1 MSAKLSLGLYHPTNT
16 LNTQFNKTS
25 FNIASS
31 DVKTC
36 TKSYSDLKDLIDDW
50 SSNIR
55 LCIER
60 YNNYKNTHP
69 NIANIERLEAL
80 TYIDSLLAAISELL
94 TECIDGLGAKEI
106 SDLKNEREKL
116 ERQRDGL
123 NEQSIS
129 HSKSSVQIK
138 PRVVSLQKVK
148 LPPPSYSFSNFL
160 NDTGKGIGD
169 TAQNVGIGGLLILG
183 GVAAWVFGSG
193 ETRSH

>member
-1 MSAKLSLGLYHPTNT
+1 MSNALSLRISR
-16 LNTQFNKTS
+16 QTS
-25 FNIASS
+25 FKNTPSIKSTFDIASGN
-31 DVKTC
+31 KETC
-36 TKSYSDLKDLIDDW
+36 SKGYSDLKNLIDDW
-50 SSNIR
+50 SSNIS
-55 LCIER
+55 LCISR